1 MERTSLTAA
10 GSRLLAALVLLVAL
24 APVAAWAADSR
35 DRLHIVT
42 QNARFAFSVEIAD
55 TPDKRS
61 KGLMFRQ
68 SMAEDAG
75 MLFTFER
82 DQVASFWMKNTEIPL
97 DMLFISRDGRIAD
110 MHRNAQPHSLRSIR
124 SKVPV
129 FAVLEINGGL
139 AARLGI
145 RVGDRVEHPAF
156 VTGD

>member
-1 MERTSLTAA
+1 MTA
-10 GSRLLAALVLLVAL
+10 RLRILAAIVMLVAL
-24 APVAAWAADSR
+24 TPFAAATADT
-35 DRLHIVT
+35 DGKLHIVT
-42 QNARFAFSVEIAD
+42 QNGRFTFSVEIAD

-61 KGLMFRQ
+61 QGLMFRK

-97 DMLFISRDGRIAD
+97 DMLFIARDGRIAD

-124 SKVPV
+124 SKMPV
-129 FAVLEINGGL
+129 FAVLEINAGL
-139 AARLGI
+139 TSRLGI

-156 VTGD
+156 AAGD